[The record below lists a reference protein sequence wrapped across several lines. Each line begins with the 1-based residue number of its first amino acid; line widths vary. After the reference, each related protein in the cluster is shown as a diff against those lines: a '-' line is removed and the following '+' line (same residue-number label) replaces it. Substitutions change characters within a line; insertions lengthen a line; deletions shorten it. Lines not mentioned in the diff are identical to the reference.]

1 MKTITIR
8 VLGLITVAAFLC
20 SCEPTSPGS
29 DKESGTSGPTAP
41 AADKTAAA
49 RDNNA
54 FAVDL
59 YGKLRTGDGNLF
71 FSPESISTALAMTYA
86 GARTQTAEQM
96 AKTLHFT
103 LPQERLHPALGAL
116 MADLNSGGKKRG
128 YQLSVANALWGQ
140 KGHDFLPAFLTLLKD
155 DYGAEMH
162 EVDFLRDTEGAR
174 QTINSWVEKQTQ
186 DKIKDLIARD
196 VLPPETQLVL
206 TNAIYFK
213 GDWNTQFKKDATR
226 DAPFQVSAREKVN
239 VPLMNQT
246 GDFPYFEGESFQALE
261 MPYVGKDLSMVVLL
275 PKKADGLADLEKT
288 LSTDKLADWLAKLH
302 TDEVVVALPKFK
314 LTSQFSLKDTLSA
327 MGMVDAFTDSA
338 DFSGIDGNK
347 NLFISAV
354 IHKAFVDVNE
364 EGTEAAAAT
373 AVIAQPTAARINP
386 VFRADHPFLFLI
398 RDKRS
403 GSILFLGRVVNP
415 KA

>member
-1 MKTITIR
+1 MRTITLR
-8 VLGLITVAAFLC
+8 VLALLTLAAFVC
-20 SCEPTSPGS
+20 GCEPTGS
-29 DKESGTSGPTAP
+29 DKESGPAGPTAP

-49 RDNNA
+49 KDNNA

-59 YGKLRTGDGNLF
+59 YGKLRAADGNLF

-86 GARTQTAEQM
+86 GARGPTAEQM

-103 LPQERLHPALGAL
+103 LDQEHLHPALGAL
-116 MADLNSGGKKRG
+116 MADLNGGGKKRG

-155 DYGAEMH
+155 DYGAGMH
-162 EVDFLRDTEGAR
+162 EVDFLKDTEGAR
-174 QTINSWVEKQTQ
+174 QTINGWVEKQTQ
-186 DKIKDLIARD
+186 DKIKDLIAKD
-196 VLPPETQLVL
+196 VLPPDTQLVL

-226 DAPFQVSAREKVN
+226 DGPFQVSAKDKVN

-246 GDFPYFEGESFQALE
+246 GDFPYFEGDGLQGLE

-275 PKKADGLADLEKT
+275 PKKADGLPDLEKT
-288 LSTDKLADWLAKLH
+288 LSADRLSDWLSKLH
-302 TDEVVVALPKFK
+302 TDEVMVALPKFK

-327 MGMVDAFTDSA
+327 MGMLDAFTDRA
-338 DFSGIDGNK
+338 DFSGMDGQK
-347 NLFISAV
+347 DLFISAV
-354 IHKAFVDVNE
+354 VHKAFVDVNE

-373 AVIAQPTAARINP
+373 AVIAQPTAARISP
-386 VFRADHPFLFLI
+386 VFRADHPFIFLI
-398 RDKRS
+398 RDRRS
-403 GSILFLGRVVNP
+403 GSILFVGRVVNP